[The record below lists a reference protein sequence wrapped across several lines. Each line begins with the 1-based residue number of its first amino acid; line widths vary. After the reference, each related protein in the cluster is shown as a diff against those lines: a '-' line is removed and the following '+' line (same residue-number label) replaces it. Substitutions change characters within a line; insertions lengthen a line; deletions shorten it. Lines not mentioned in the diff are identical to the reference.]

1 MVQVM
6 SSGALHADAIV
17 ASTMPTMC
25 SRKCHGHYI
34 DSSHADL
41 MFPASGTA
49 HLPAT
54 TSSGAKNNTL
64 QIIGEASMNTPTG
77 YSTHVFSW
85 PWDALGAPAEDISTD
100 MCAEVLMHIG
110 GMSLFQELSADISD
124 AWARML
130 SEDVVCEEELADQ
143 VLTQIGSL
151 SLFVEIDMDTH
162 HEQETDKPRRCLEN
176 GIGQVRVVFLVVLAV
191 KCKLQP
197 LLLREMQCGI
207 TKLWDPGIS
216 QAQTI
221 FFYPRSFL
229 SGGDWLV
236 LDRLPPADRNSSH
249 GKEGLERVHSVLD
262 KISSWSYDSFHLWG
276 RNAFRTRSDK
286 HLNIMDVSNG
296 DLLLHRHE
304 EWSYIHA
311 DQIIKAA
318 KFGHTLQQLACFWEY
333 VCSTYCLQFN
343 PCQIFAVKAHIAFK
357 VRLGSCS
364 AIEVATPCSYLLM
377 HQIAYMG

>member
-1 MVQVM
+1 
-6 SSGALHADAIV
+6 
-17 ASTMPTMC
+17 
-25 SRKCHGHYI
+25 
-34 DSSHADL
+34 
-41 MFPASGTA
+41 
-49 HLPAT
+49 
-54 TSSGAKNNTL
+54 
-64 QIIGEASMNTPTG
+64 
-77 YSTHVFSW
+77 
-85 PWDALGAPAEDISTD
+85 
-100 MCAEVLMHIG
+100 
-110 GMSLFQELSADISD
+110 
-124 AWARML
+124 ML

-207 TKLWDPGIS
+207 MKLWDPGIS

-262 KISSWSYDSFHLWG
+262 KLSSWSYDSFHLWG

-304 EWSYIHA
+304 EWSHIHA

-318 KFGHTLQQLACFWEY
+318 KCGHTLQHLACFREY

-343 PCQIFAVKAHIAFK
+343 PCQISAVKAHIAFK
-357 VRLGSCS
+357 VRLRSWL
-364 AIEVATPCSYLLM
+364 AIKVATPCSYLLM
-377 HQIAYMG
+377 HQIAYMGQVFFGFCFSSTWPPYRYIDEVAVSSIDSSKARGCNSGFLLYQLMKDALPIGHTYVWGNIRSRILATEVSF